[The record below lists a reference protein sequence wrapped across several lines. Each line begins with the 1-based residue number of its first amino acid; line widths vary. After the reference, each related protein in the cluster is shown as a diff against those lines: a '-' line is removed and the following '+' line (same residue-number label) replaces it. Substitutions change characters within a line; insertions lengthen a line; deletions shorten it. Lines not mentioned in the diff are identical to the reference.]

1 MFLNKQKVGR
11 YTLIPS
17 PQFSDKYASIYKQS
31 THKTLLHLDYTASA
45 QGLSFIEN
53 YLGYILET
61 YANTHTETSATGKY
75 STTRFHSAIESIRK
89 HVGAGKDSFVIPS
102 GYGATGAIEKLQ
114 KLLGVYL
121 SPKTQKLIE
130 ENLDINIQSELSK
143 KIVMFVGPF
152 EHHSNDVGWQDSSL
166 CKFVRIRA
174 LKGGDKENSVD
185 LVHLEEELKKYGD
198 YIN

>member
-1 MFLNKQKVGR
+1 MSLFDIDSGWKSDLKDKLGFDGLEKRKLQKHDIDDPLLFLNKQKVGR

-121 SPKTQKLIE
+121 SPKTQ
-130 ENLDINIQSELSK
+130 NLSK
-143 KIVMFVGPF
+143 KI
-152 EHHSNDVGWQDSSL
+152 
-166 CKFVRIRA
+166 
-174 LKGGDKENSVD
+174 
-185 LVHLEEELKKYGD
+185 
-198 YIN
+198 